1 MSYLISEVA
10 EMMGLSPSTLRYYDK
25 EGLLPNVKRVNGI
38 RVFEDEDFE
47 WLKLLNCLKNTGMP
61 IKKIKEYVEL
71 QKLGEESLE
80 ERYKLIKDQ
89 REYVKN
95 QIEQLEYYMQELDFK
110 DWYYRTAME
119 KGEAAVREMLKD
131 SEKFETSDL
140 KKPLS

>member
-61 IKKIKEYVEL
+61 IKKIKE
-71 QKLGEESLE
+71 
-80 ERYKLIKDQ
+80 
-89 REYVKN
+89 
-95 QIEQLEYYMQELDFK
+95 
-110 DWYYRTAME
+110 
-119 KGEAAVREMLKD
+119 
-131 SEKFETSDL
+131 
-140 KKPLS
+140 